1 MGKRFKLEEMIEV
14 TYLETIDDVSAIQSI
29 LGISTDKVKSV
40 AKYKPYL
47 ISENEEKLAKHGIDT
62 NTTDSPIII
71 FDNGE
76 YETITTGFNESA
88 LIDLIKEIETNT
100 PKENEGA

>member
-40 AKYKPYL
+40 AKYKRTVFDRRASKALVYL
-47 ISENEEKLAKHGIDT
+47 YANTKTGELIATETVIKGTGHVANNLGWEE
-62 NTTDSPIII
+62 
-71 FDNGE
+71 
-76 YETITTGFNESA
+76 
-88 LIDLIKEIETNT
+88 
-100 PKENEGA
+100 

>member
-1 MGKRFKLEEMIEV
+1 MKVELYKRPHTGASHGVEMLLNLKGIEY
-14 TYLETIDDVSAIQSI
+14 T
-29 LGISTDKVKSV
+29 
-40 AKYKPYL
+40 PYL

-76 YETITTGFNESA
+76 YETITTGFNETA

>member
-40 AKYKPYL
+40 AKYKRAVFDRRASKAPVYL
-47 ISENEEKLAKHGIDT
+47 YANTKTGELIATETVIKGTRHVANNLGWEE
-62 NTTDSPIII
+62 
-71 FDNGE
+71 
-76 YETITTGFNESA
+76 
-88 LIDLIKEIETNT
+88 
-100 PKENEGA
+100 